1 VDAPHYS
8 IGAKR
13 FRAGLIA
20 NDVLQYLLVEA
31 EIITTLRSLA
41 FSFSSAI
48 KRSAGKN
55 SRNYLVQ
62 GVALEADKAEQEHS
76 SSGRKLQVPIT
87 VP

>member
-1 VDAPHYS
+1 VPTS
-8 IGAKR
+8 FR

-20 NDVLQYLLVEA
+20 NDVLQPLPVEA
-31 EIITTLRSLA
+31 KIPHNLAHSFA

-48 KRSAGKN
+48 KRSACKN
-55 SRNYLVQ
+55 SRNHLVQ

-76 SSGRKLQVPIT
+76 SSGRKLQVPKT